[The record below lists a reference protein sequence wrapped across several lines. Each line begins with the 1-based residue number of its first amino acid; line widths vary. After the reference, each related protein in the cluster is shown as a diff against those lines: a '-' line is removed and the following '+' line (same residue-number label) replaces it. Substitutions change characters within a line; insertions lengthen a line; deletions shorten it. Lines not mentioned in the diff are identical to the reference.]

1 MSPSGCRLRGVLFF
15 SFALLLSSPAAGGE
29 SPFRLEVDSSAAGA
43 AGEWAGEALELYL
56 DSYAGAASSSLAP
69 KALPPFSIKARVLME
84 GKDLVFLVRLETGE
98 GQIAESELR
107 GAPAEAAR
115 WLSDLALVVERTVL
129 ADSGVSVSWQ
139 GPASS
144 TAALRLFLDS
154 GRTESLEARTRLLQ
168 DSLAKDPTF
177 AEARWQ
183 LGVVLYAWG
192 RFEEALEAFEK
203 YLEVR
208 PSSSRAAH
216 NSGLC
221 AARMGG
227 GPGEGKAAAGGE
239 GFFLVPYR
247 TASSRVWLTALPEVA
262 EAWPEDV
269 KAGPVPDPAGRESGD
284 PPQGAAGL
292 PVAEEGSS
300 SAEVERY
307 QRRNRALEDLAR
319 EKDQLAI
326 RLAREAL
333 AAQKDLREA
342 RKRIVELESG
352 EDAAAGPL
360 RAEGDTT
367 ALSEDP
373 AGVEEELGRLR
384 AETRSLEKEKGRM
397 AEALA
402 GEEAKSLALE
412 ETSGKAAILEKERD
426 ELQERNT
433 MLTSRIGEIE
443 EEKGRMAEAL
453 AGAEA
458 KSLAL
463 EETSREGAAIEK
475 ERDEL
480 KERNTMLA
488 SRISEIEN
496 AGEEA
501 ASLRERR
508 KESREEHEV
517 LEKKRAGLAAG
528 VKELEAAAAAL
539 TDSIEEGRREREAL
553 EVELAGRRGEVQA
566 AQEQTVSL
574 QASLEEVWKERGLL
588 EETLKAEG
596 ELRRTWESEAEEQE
610 AAIAGLR
617 DGIARG
623 EAALKEAE
631 VASEKCETRAAEAE
645 ERVAETL
652 SGKVVLEESVAALQT
667 ARDSAVGELARRNEG
682 MQAVTEREEASRE
695 RAEELAREKA
705 GLEERLAELGV
716 RLGVL
721 EKEIAAGQ
729 SSAGE
734 LEVIREE
741 RNSLAAEKGQLE
753 AAIAEL
759 RDGVAR
765 GEAAVKEAEEASGKF
780 ETRAVQAEGRAE
792 ELAREKV
799 GLEERLGEA
808 EARLATLEKEIAA
821 GESSSE
827 ELEVIREE
835 RNSLA
840 AEKERLEAEAAGR
853 REEGESLRADL
864 SRLQA
869 ELDTARGRSLALE
882 RERDAL
888 KELNLRLVRK
898 VKDATMRSLALERA
912 AASP

>member
-1 MSPSGCRLRGVLFF
+1 MSPSGGRLSGVLFF

-84 GKDLVFLVRLETGE
+84 GKDLVFLMRLETGE

-115 WLSDLALVVERTVL
+115 WLSDLALVVERTVF

-139 GPASS
+139 GPAFS

-203 YLEVR
+203 YLEMR
-208 PSSSRAAH
+208 PSNSRAAH

-221 AARMGG
+221 AARMGDVS
-227 GPGEGKAAAGGE
+227 GEGETAIGGN

-247 TASSRVWLTALPEVA
+247 TASSGVWLTALPEVG
-262 EAWPEDV
+262 EAWPEEV
-269 KAGPVPDPAGRESGD
+269 KAGPVPDPAGHESGN
-284 PPQGAAGL
+284 PPQGAAGI
-292 PVAEEGSS
+292 PVAEEGPS

-319 EKDQLAI
+319 EKDLLAI

-352 EDAAAGPL
+352 EGAAVVPL

-367 ALSEDP
+367 ALSGDP
-373 AGVEEELGRLR
+373 AGVEELELLR
-384 AETRSLEKEKGRM
+384 AETRSLEIEKGRM

-412 ETSGKAAILEKERD
+412 ETSGKAVILEKERD
-426 ELQERNT
+426 ELQERN
-433 MLTSRIGEIE
+433 M
-443 EEKGRMAEAL
+443 
-453 AGAEA
+453 
-458 KSLAL
+458 
-463 EETSREGAAIEK
+463 
-475 ERDEL
+475 
-480 KERNTMLA
+480 MLA

-501 ASLRERR
+501 ASLREGL
-508 KESREEHEV
+508 KESREEHEA

-539 TDSIEEGRREREAL
+539 ADSIEEGRREREAL

-667 ARDSAVGELARRNEG
+667 ARDSAVGELARRNEE

-695 RAEELAREKA
+695 RAEELAREKV

-721 EKEIAAGQ
+721 EKEIAAGE
-729 SSAGE
+729 SSSEE
-734 LEVIREE
+734 LEAIREE
-741 RNSLAAEKGQLE
+741 RDSLAAEKGHLE
-753 AAIAEL
+753 AAIAEF
-759 RDGVAR
+759 RDGIAR